1 MTTPPRPPETARAAP
16 PPSPAVEEAAAQHA
30 HAEREALLEQVSDL
44 LERPL
49 LALSFLWLLLVVV
62 DLAGYRHRWLETLSW
77 GIWGVFVFHILLE
90 FTIAPRKGDYLQA
103 NWLTALALLLPALRL
118 LRIARLVR
126 ALRAARAA
134 RGLRLLRVVSTANRG
149 LRTARYVLARRGL
162 PYVILINLVVLFLG
176 AGGMYAFEQRPGD
189 GGGGL
194 PRFSDALWWTA
205 MQLTTLGADYE
216 PTTAEGR
223 ILAWLLALFAF
234 SVFGYLTATLASLF
248 VQQDQQHGREEG
260 ALPSPDEPPLRA
272 EIVALREEVRQL
284 RRTLEA
290 GG

>member
-1 MTTPPRPPETARAAP
+1 MPPPHPPDKPDVPPAPATGETAAD
-16 PPSPAVEEAAAQHA
+16 A

-49 LALSFLWLLLVVV
+49 LVLSFLWLLLVVV
-62 DLAGYRHRWLETLSW
+62 DLAGYRHPWLEILSW
-77 GIWGVFVFHILLE
+77 GIWGIFVFHFLLE

-103 NWLTALALLLPALRL
+103 NWLTALALLLPALHL

-149 LRTARYVLARRGL
+149 LRTARHVLARRGL

-176 AGGMYAFEQRPGD
+176 AGGMYAFERPGD

-260 ALPSPDEPPLRA
+260 ALPPPDEPPLRA